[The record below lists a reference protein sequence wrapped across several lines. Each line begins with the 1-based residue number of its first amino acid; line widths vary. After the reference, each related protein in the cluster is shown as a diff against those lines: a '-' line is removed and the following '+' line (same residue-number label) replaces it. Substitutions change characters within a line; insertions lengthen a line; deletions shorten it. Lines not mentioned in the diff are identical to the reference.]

1 MNWKTLLLI
10 TSVFFIAM
18 PSKARWVEAQGT
30 ARIING
36 DTDAARQKAIEN
48 ALQQALL
55 TSGGN
60 ISSIQQVVDGVLRN
74 TETQWSS
81 QGNVDQVTIVRE
93 EVRDDRVIVLL
104 RADIWNREG
113 DCTRSSYKN
122 SVTIVPFE
130 LRDRAHGTW
139 GQIWEIGEVAAE
151 RLARELGGVGSQL
164 HISHTLQRH
173 AGLGQALNGLNL
185 EELGRMARSLGL
197 ANDSQFVVFGM
208 FDDLAM
214 MDTSSNW
221 FWSSDPNRH
230 YALTLYLL
238 DATTGQLVTRARVE
252 DTQPWTFDRNID
264 VDVAT
269 AQFWNEPFGAALD
282 SGLRDL
288 ASGVKEQVVC
298 KPVRARIIAVDEKTL
313 QFNLG
318 EKHGVSPGD
327 KLKVVQPSHFTDDQG
342 RYRQKWQVSE
352 FEVEVSQVQQS
363 TAIAKLTK
371 GNMLHNIQV
380 NDWVVPVN

>member
-1 MNWKTLLLI
+1 MNWKILLLM
-10 TSVFFIAM
+10 TSVFFVAM
-18 PSKARWVEAQGT
+18 PSEARWVEAQGT

-36 DTDAARQKAIEN
+36 DIDTARQKAIEN

-55 TSGGN
+55 ASGGN
-60 ISSIQQVVDGVLRN
+60 ISSIQQVVDGVLQN
-74 TETQWSS
+74 TQTQWTS

-93 EVRDDRVIVLL
+93 EVRDDRVIVRL

-113 DCTRSSYKN
+113 DCARSSYKN
-122 SVTIVPFE
+122 SVTVVPFE
-130 LRDRAHGTW
+130 LRDRSHGTW
-139 GQIWEIGEVAAE
+139 GQIWDIGEVAAE

-164 HISHTLQRH
+164 HITHTLQRH
-173 AGLGQALNGLNL
+173 AGLEQALSALNL

-197 ANDSQFVVFGM
+197 VNDSQFIIFGM

-221 FWSSDPNRH
+221 LWPSDPNRH

-252 DTQPWTFDRNID
+252 DTQPWTFDRTVD
-264 VDVAT
+264 VDVA
-269 AQFWNEPFGAALD
+269 AAKFWNQPFGAALD

-288 ASGVKEQVVC
+288 AAGVKKQVIC
-298 KPVRARIIAVDEKTL
+298 KPVRARIIEVDAKTVL
-313 QFNLG
+313 FNLG
-318 EKHGVSPGD
+318 EKHGVSLGD
-327 KLKVVQPSHFTDDQG
+327 KLKIVQPTHFTDDQG
-342 RYRQKWQVSE
+342 RFRLKWQVSE

-363 TAIAKLTK
+363 TAIAELTK
-371 GNMLHNIQV
+371 GNMLHNVQV
-380 NDWVVPVN
+380 SDWVVPIN

>member
-18 PSKARWVEAQGT
+18 PSEARWVEAQGT

-36 DTDAARQKAIEN
+36 DTNAAREKAIEN

-60 ISSIQQVVDGVLRN
+60 ISSIQQVVDGVLQN
-74 TETQWSS
+74 TETQWNS

-122 SVTIVPFE
+122 SVTVVPFE

-139 GQIWEIGEVAAE
+139 GQIWEIGKVAAE

-164 HISHTLQRH
+164 QIAHTLHRQ
-173 AGLGQALNGLNL
+173 AGLDQALSGLNL
-185 EELGRMARSLGL
+185 EELGRMSRSIGL
-197 ANDSQFVVFGM
+197 ANDSQFVIFGM

-214 MDTSSNW
+214 MDTKSSW
-221 FWSSDPNRH
+221 FWSSDPDRH

-252 DTQPWTFDRNID
+252 NT
-264 VDVAT
+264 
-269 AQFWNEPFGAALD
+269 
-282 SGLRDL
+282 
-288 ASGVKEQVVC
+288 
-298 KPVRARIIAVDEKTL
+298 
-313 QFNLG
+313 
-318 EKHGVSPGD
+318 
-327 KLKVVQPSHFTDDQG
+327 
-342 RYRQKWQVSE
+342 
-352 FEVEVSQVQQS
+352 
-363 TAIAKLTK
+363 
-371 GNMLHNIQV
+371 
-380 NDWVVPVN
+380 